1 MSGSYELLI
10 ESVDYEARGVAH
22 HDGKAIFVDGA
33 LPGELVIASPYRKK
47 ERYENAQLIEV
58 LQASPSR
65 VAARCAH
72 FGVCGG
78 C

>member
-47 ERYENAQLIEV
+47 ERDGLACNSAIN
-58 LQASPSR
+58 
-65 VAARCAH
+65 CA
-72 FGVCGG
+72 FS
-78 C
+78 